1 MVYDPK
7 HIIGQR
13 VNPGVLWRGIQL
25 VVLCVWLIS
34 LGIWLS
40 FHTRLS
46 GVFLKLP
53 VDTDRLLL
61 AAFGLWVISAVVP
74 LVMSFLVWI
83 EVLRTGRMMFIG
95 LIEWGCL
102 AVISLIIGAILI
114 PGGFMTA
121 RRSGN
126 SARMILVLKK
136 IHVAQEQYRTRPG
149 QGNYASKLAR
159 LVTTPESSD
168 GLTELEARLETVGY
182 SGYQI
187 NFFRSF
193 PRTDGAPPKYEI
205 EVIPKTPSGVLRSGS
220 FRLFIDQTGV
230 IRRSE
235 SPHQPATAQ
244 SEPVE

>member
-40 FHTRLS
+40 FHSRLS

-61 AAFGLWVISAVVP
+61 AVFGLWVISVVLP
-74 LVMSFLVWI
+74 LVMSFLVWV
-83 EVLRTGRMMFIG
+83 EVMKTGRVIFIG
-95 LIEWGCL
+95 LVEWGCL
-102 AVISLIIGAILI
+102 AVIALILGAVLI

-126 SARMILVLKK
+126 SARMIVVLKK
-136 IHVAQEQYRTRPG
+136 IHLAQEQYRTRPG

-205 EVIPKTPSGVLRSGS
+205 EVIPKTLSGVLRSGS

-235 SPHQPATAQ
+235 SPHQPIW
-244 SEPVE
+244 

>member
-61 AAFGLWVISAVVP
+61 AVFGLWVISVVLP
-74 LVMSFLVWI
+74 LVMSFLVWV
-83 EVLRTGRMMFIG
+83 EVMKTGRVIFIG
-95 LIEWGCL
+95 LVEWGCL
-102 AVISLIIGAILI
+102 AVIALILGAVLI
-114 PGGFMTA
+114 PGGVMTA

-126 SARMILVLKK
+126 SARMIVVLKK
-136 IHVAQEQYRTRPG
+136 IHLAQEQYRTRPG

-205 EVIPKTPSGVLRSGS
+205 EVIPKTLSGVLRSGS
-220 FRLFIDQTGV
+220 FRLFLDQTGV

-235 SPHQPATAQ
+235 SPHQPIW
-244 SEPVE
+244 

>member
-40 FHTRLS
+40 FHSRLS

-61 AAFGLWVISAVVP
+61 AVFGLWVISVVLP
-74 LVMSFLVWI
+74 LVMSFLVWV
-83 EVLRTGRMMFIG
+83 EVMKTGRVIFIG
-95 LIEWGCL
+95 LVEWGCL
-102 AVISLIIGAILI
+102 AVIALILGAVLI

-126 SARMILVLKK
+126 SARMIVVLKK
-136 IHVAQEQYRTRPG
+136 IHLAQEQYRTRPG

-205 EVIPKTPSGVLRSGS
+205 EVIPKTLSGVLRSGS

>member
-1 MVYDPK
+1 MVYDLK
-7 HIIGQR
+7 QIIGRQ
-13 VNPGVLWRGIQL
+13 VNPGVLWRSIQL
-25 VVLCVWLIS
+25 VALCIWLIS

-46 GVFLKLP
+46 RVFLKLP
-53 VDTDRLLL
+53 VDTDSLLL
-61 AAFGLWVISAVVP
+61 AAFGLWVISVVVP

-83 EVLRTGRMMFIG
+83 EVMKTRRIVFIG

-102 AVISLIIGAILI
+102 AVMSLIIGAVLI
-114 PGGFMTA
+114 PGGFITA

-126 SARMILVLKK
+126 SARMIVVLKK
-136 IHVAQEQYRTRPG
+136 IHLAQEQYRTRPG
-149 QGNYASKLAR
+149 QGNYASTLAR
-159 LVTTPESSD
+159 LVATPESSE

-182 SGYQI
+182 SGYRI
-187 NFFRSF
+187 NFFRTF

-205 EVIPKTPSGVLRSGS
+205 EVIPKTLSGMLRSGS

>member
-7 HIIGQR
+7 GIIDPR
-13 VNPGVLWRGIQL
+13 VKLEFPWRSIQ
-25 VVLCVWLIS
+25 VAALCVWLIS

-40 FHTRLS
+40 FHTRLI

-61 AAFGLWVISAVVP
+61 AAFGLWAISVAVP
-74 LVMSFLVWI
+74 LVMSLLVWL
-83 EVLRTGRMMFIG
+83 EVMRTGRMMFIG
-95 LIEWGCL
+95 LVEWGCL
-102 AVISLIIGAILI
+102 AGISLIIGAVLI

-126 SARMILVLKK
+126 AARMILVLKK
-136 IHVAQEQYRTRPG
+136 IHLAQEHYRIRPG
-149 QGNYASKLAR
+149 HGNYAPNLAR
-159 LVTTPESSD
+159 LVAPPESSD

-182 SGYQI
+182 SGYRI
-187 NFFRSF
+187 NFFRTF
-193 PRTDGAPPKYEI
+193 PRTDGISPKYEI
-205 EVIPKTPSGVLRSGS
+205 EVIPKTLSGMLRSGS
-220 FRLFIDQTGV
+220 SRLFIDQTGV